1 MREINELIRNMG
13 IRSEVI
19 NFDNAALS
27 YMPAPVINAINKYN
41 CRRNEAGPVSYTHL
55 DVYKR
60 QILYWFLYSV
70 STMPWRDLTRY

>member
-41 CRRNEAGPVSYTHL
+41 CRRNEAGRNMISIGRPQS
-55 DVYKR
+55 
-60 QILYWFLYSV
+60 IAGN
-70 STMPWRDLTRY
+70 

>member
-27 YMPAPVINAINKYN
+27 YMPVQSINITAAVM
-41 CRRNEAGPVSYTHL
+41 RQGRNMISIGRPQSIAGN
-55 DVYKR
+55 
-60 QILYWFLYSV
+60 
-70 STMPWRDLTRY
+70 

>member
-27 YMPAPVINAINKYN
+27 YMPAPVINAAVM
-41 CRRNEAGPVSYTHL
+41 RQGRNMISIGRPQSIAGN
-55 DVYKR
+55 
-60 QILYWFLYSV
+60 
-70 STMPWRDLTRY
+70 